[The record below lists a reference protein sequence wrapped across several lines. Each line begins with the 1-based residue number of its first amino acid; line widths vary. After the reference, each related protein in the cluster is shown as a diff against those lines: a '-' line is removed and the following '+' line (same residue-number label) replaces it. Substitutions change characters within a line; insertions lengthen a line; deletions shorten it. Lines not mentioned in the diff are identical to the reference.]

1 MKIDP
6 FLGVSS
12 GGARRD
18 IEDSVMRTK
27 KTMFK
32 ENLEFC
38 YFTITFRN

>member
-18 IEDSVMRTK
+18 IEDCDEDKKRQCLK
-27 KTMFK
+27 KT
-32 ENLEFC
+32 
-38 YFTITFRN
+38 